1 MGLKSERREEA
12 GPWRREVSGERER
25 DLRAGREGRE
35 EVSLRERDS
44 EPGCVAGLGLVCGR
58 GVSLIDRRV
67 GSHLAGDVGE
77 VEAAGGSTAPGGSA
91 ADVSCLLVVLAGLSG
106 PGRFLGAGLARL

>member
-12 GPWRREVSGERER
+12 GPRRREVSGERER

-35 EVSLRERDS
+35 EVLLRERDS
-44 EPGCVAGLGLVCGR
+44 GPGCVAGMVLVCGR
-58 GVSLIDRRV
+58 GDSLIGRRV

-77 VEAAGGSTAPGGSA
+77 VGAAGGSTVPG
-91 ADVSCLLVVLAGLSG
+91 
-106 PGRFLGAGLARL
+106 

>member
-25 DLRAGREGRE
+25 EARAEREERE

-44 EPGCVAGLGLVCGR
+44 GPGCVASVVLASGR
-58 GVSLIDRRV
+58 VGSLIGRRV

-77 VEAAGGSTAPGGSA
+77 VGAAGGSTVPG
-91 ADVSCLLVVLAGLSG
+91 
-106 PGRFLGAGLARL
+106 